1 VLAIPGIVKHFFF
14 LDRCRIWGSGGT
26 LTYAAG
32 AGVRDNRGLKRKK
45 LLDVAALWDYAL
57 KSAGAR
63 AQSTGEMR
71 SKLRQRAE
79 RPEDVE
85 TTIEKLK
92 EYGFLNDQRYAEN
105 FASARLENDGFGKQ
119 RALRDLAQK
128 RVAPAVAEG
137 AVQQVYT
144 GQDETAL
151 IEAFIRRRYRNA
163 DREKL
168 FQQDKDLASAFR
180 RLRVAGFQTG
190 SIIKVLRRFAAKP
203 ELLDAAELPDEL
215 DL

>member
-1 VLAIPGIVKHFFF
+1 M
-14 LDRCRIWGSGGT
+14 
-26 LTYAAG
+26 
-32 AGVRDNRGLKRKK
+32 KRKR
-45 LLDVAALWDYAL
+45 LLDLSELWDYAL

-71 SKLRQRAE
+71 SKLRQRAA
-79 RPEDVE
+79 RAEDVD

-92 EYGFLNDQRYAEN
+92 EYGFLDDRRYAEN
-105 FASARLENDGFGKQ
+105 LAAARLENDGFGKQ

-128 RVAPAVAEG
+128 RIAPAVACD
-137 AVQQVYT
+137 AVDQVYT

-180 RLRVAGFQTG
+180 RLRMAGFQPG
-190 SIIKVLRRFAAKP
+190 NIVKILKQFAANPDKLDQVDLSTDP
-203 ELLDAAELPDEL
+203 EE
-215 DL
+215 

>member
-1 VLAIPGIVKHFFF
+1 
-14 LDRCRIWGSGGT
+14 
-26 LTYAAG
+26 
-32 AGVRDNRGLKRKK
+32 VRDNRGLKRKK
-45 LLDVAALWDYAL
+45 LLDVAGLWDYAL

-92 EYGFLNDQRYAEN
+92 EYGFLDDQRYAEN

-137 AVQQVYT
+137 AVEQIYT
-144 GQDETAL
+144 GKDETAL

-190 SIIKVLRRFAAKP
+190 NVIKVLRHFAAKP
-203 ELLDAAELPDEL
+203 ELLDAVELPDEL

>member
-1 VLAIPGIVKHFFF
+1 
-14 LDRCRIWGSGGT
+14 
-26 LTYAAG
+26 
-32 AGVRDNRGLKRKK
+32 LKRKR
-45 LLDVAALWDYAL
+45 LLDPTELWDYAL

-71 SKLRQRAE
+71 SKLRQRAAVA
-79 RPEDVE
+79 EDVE

-119 RALRDLAQK
+119 RALRDLAQR
-128 RVAPAVAEG
+128 RVSSAVAQG
-137 AVQQVYT
+137 AVEQVYT

-163 DREKL
+163 DRDKL
-168 FQQDKDLASAFR
+168 FQHDKDLASAFR
-180 RLRVAGFQTG
+180 RLRLAGFQTG
-190 SIIKVLRRFAAKP
+190 NIIRVLKTFAANP
-203 ELLDAAELPDEL
+203 EKLDDADVPGE
-215 DL
+215 

>member
-1 VLAIPGIVKHFFF
+1 M
-14 LDRCRIWGSGGT
+14 
-26 LTYAAG
+26 
-32 AGVRDNRGLKRKK
+32 KRKK
-45 LLDVAALWDYAL
+45 LLDLDGLWEYAL

-71 SKLRQRAE
+71 GKLRQRAE

-85 TTIEKLK
+85 TTIGKLK
-92 EYGFLNDQRYAEN
+92 EYGFLDDQKYAEN

-119 RALRDLAQK
+119 RALRDLAQ
-128 RVAPAVAEG
+128 RRIAPAVAEG
-137 AVQQVYT
+137 AVEQVYT

-168 FQQDKDLASAFR
+168 FREDKDLASAFR
-180 RLRVAGFQTG
+180 RLRVAGFQTSG
-190 SIIKVLRRFAAKP
+190 IIRVLKQFAANP
-203 ELLDAAELPDEL
+203 DLLDAVELGDVGDVGDDGGLGE
-215 DL
+215 